1 MVHFFDITKFNLYKE
16 DNRRE
21 VKKANGGLPSSLWE
35 TYSAFANC
43 YGGVIILG
51 VAENKD
57 GTWRTTGL
65 KSTDRDKL
73 LKHFWDTINNRKK
86 VNVNL
91 LSDQDVEIYEKDE
104 DTIIVI
110 YVPMA
115 NREQKP
121 VYINDDIFGGTFRRN
136 HEGDY
141 HCTKLQVKAM
151 LRDQT
156 DNTMDMDVLDDVPIS
171 DLNYETIQG
180 YRNRHRA
187 LKPAHPFGR
196 LNDSEYLRSIG
207 AAAISNIDKCLHPTA
222 AGMLMFGD
230 EYNIVRHFPEY
241 FLDYREILDPTIRWT
256 DRLQSSSGEWSGNI
270 CDFYFRVYNKL
281 VKDIKVPFKTI
292 DGNRIDDTPVHEAL
306 REALANCLIN
316 ADFYGV
322 RGIVV
327 RKEADRIVFEN
338 PGYSRTGKQQMKKGG
353 ISDPRNKVLMKMFNL
368 INIGE
373 RAGSGV
379 PNIFNTWEDQ
389 GWVEPVIEEQF
400 DPDRTLLIL
409 SFDKKQAIK
418 TSDKKQAIKTSDKK
432 QAIKTQ
438 KNIAKIREFLQETG
452 EATTNDIA
460 EYLNLSPARIRVLLK
475 GMDDIE
481 AIGKNRG
488 RRYKIHQNNFHQ
500 SK

>member
-409 SFDKKQAIK
+409 SFDKK
-418 TSDKKQAIKTSDKK
+418 TSDKNK
-432 QAIKTQ
+432 
-438 KNIAKIREFLQETG
+438 R
-452 EATTNDIA
+452 
-460 EYLNLSPARIRVLLK
+460 
-475 GMDDIE
+475 
-481 AIGKNRG
+481 
-488 RRYKIHQNNFHQ
+488 
-500 SK
+500 